1 MTYTDEQKAAVLAA
15 ENIPTKG
22 FEFEGTTIPYATC
35 RNWREAAQLEK
46 VESLK
51 SERVSLIGQALEL
64 EKELQKLRIEKR
76 EVEQII
82 ESISKSQ
89 KDRVSKLEL
98 TKEKLENELLI
109 SLQLISDFE
118 IENKN
123 LKTENESLK
132 TENESLKSSL
142 LTLQNSISKK
152 TGIFKDKVSVFIIFI
167 LFLAA
172 NVYHN
177 ASGYT
182 SIAGNTWGHWAFAI
196 IVVISIDL
204 AVLVFTVHSMKV
216 QAAVYSIGTFV
227 VTFLHFN
234 PDICSYSNH
243 IISFIFALA
252 FSFGIWS
259 FSELFKEKL

>member
-1 MTYTDEQKAAVLAA
+1 MTYTETQKAAVLAA
-15 ENIPTKG
+15 ENIPTRG
-22 FEFEGTTIPYATC
+22 FEFEGITIPYATC

-64 EKELQKLRIEKR
+64 EKELQKLKAEKKG
-76 EVEQII
+76 VEQSL
-82 ESISKSQ
+82 ESIVQSAKAA
-89 KDRVSKLEL
+89 VSKLEL

-109 SLQLISDFE
+109 SMEFVSDLASDNE
-118 IENKN
+118 N

-132 TENESLKSSL
+132 SDNETLKSKL
-142 LTLQNSISKK
+142 LTLQNSISQK

-182 SIAGNTWGHWAFAI
+182 SIAGNTFGHWAFAI

-234 PDICSYSNH
+234 PQICRYSNH